1 MPACG
6 MYRRRARK
14 RFEMDAASLARRP
27 LYVESFLF
35 SFLIDDY
42 IRSASKGI
50 KKLGVLGAITE
61 PGDLCLYVIP
71 YPRDLRPDMKDM
83 KETGG
88 EPVFRKSLGHYF
100 HILLI

>member
-6 MYRRRARK
+6 VYRRRARK
-14 RFEMDAASLARRP
+14 IFEMDASPLARRP

-50 KKLGVLGAITE
+50 RKLGVLSAITE

-71 YPRDLRPDMKDM
+71 YPRDLRPDMKD

-88 EPVFRKSLGHYF
+88 EPVFCKSLGHYS
-100 HILLI
+100 HIFLI